1 MRRFS
6 PRGRRP
12 IGATE
17 QGAALRRTCL
27 LRQAARAGA
36 PRRPRLSWRR
46 RPRGALPPRL
56 LRRAAAH
63 SLPQRHR
70 RRLRPTTT
78 TLPARGCRLRRAPL
92 PPRRA
97 ERRCRRAAP
106 GCRPSPPCPSQTHL
120 AASQTRRKL
129 SAECGAATTLLP
141 QLGGRRAWSAWRASQ
156 GSRGSRTPRGRLLRP
171 QRASRRHL
179 LGQMRRL
186 VTSPWIWAR
195 RATRRRRSGRGR
207 R

>member
-1 MRRFS
+1 MRRFFR
-6 PRGRRP
+6 RGRRP
-12 IGATE
+12 IGATGH
-17 QGAALRRTCL
+17 GAAMRRTCL

-36 PRRPRLSWRR
+36 PRRPRLSLRR
-46 RPRGALPPRL
+46 RPRGALQPRR
-56 LRRAAAH
+56 LRSAAR
-63 SLPQRHR
+63 SLPQRRR

-78 TLPARGCRLRRAPL
+78 TLPARGCRLRRAPP
-92 PPRRA
+92 PPRRG

-106 GCRPSPPCPSQTHL
+106 GCRLSPPCRGLTHL

-129 SAECGAATTLLP
+129 SAVRVSATRRLLP
-141 QLGGRRAWSAWRASQ
+141 LGGRRAWSAWRASQ

-186 VTSPWIWAR
+186 VTSRWIWAR

>member
-1 MRRFS
+1 MRRFF

-12 IGATE
+12 IGAT
-17 QGAALRRTCL
+17 GHAAAMRRTCQ
-27 LRQAARAGA
+27 LRQAVRAGA
-36 PRRPRLSWRR
+36 PRRPRLSLRR
-46 RPRGALPPRL
+46 RPRGALQPRR

-78 TLPARGCRLRRAPL
+78 TLPARGCRLRRAPP
-92 PPRRA
+92 PPRRG

-106 GCRPSPPCPSQTHL
+106 GCRLSPPCRGLTHL

-129 SAECGAATTLLP
+129 SAVRVSATRRLLP
-141 QLGGRRAWSAWRASQ
+141 LGGRRAWSAWRASQ
-156 GSRGSRTPRGRLLRP
+156 GSPGSRTPRGGLLRP
-171 QRASRRHL
+171 QRASLRQLWERT
-179 LGQMRRL
+179 RRL
-186 VTSPWIWAR
+186 ATSRWIWAR